1 MPGGANGP
9 AAGAFAGHDALVTGP
24 DDADT
29 GRPSEPLV
37 GLLSGVAVV
46 LLGAPVGLLWSALSP
61 RADLV
66 RVPGGLTLRDIE
78 TKDFIA
84 ADGLLFVLGLVVG
97 VALTAVA
104 WRVARGGSPA
114 LLLGLVVGSAVAA
127 LVAARTGPLLDQ
139 PTGAGAAA
147 GTTSSG
153 AELPLRLHAGA
164 ALLGWPAGAATS
176 FLALLARSRRRRNPV
191 PQPDRV
197 VEMGPAGPAADQT
210 GPAPATSA

>member
-1 MPGGANGP
+1 ME
-9 AAGAFAGHDALVTGP
+9 GHDALVTGSE
-24 DDADT
+24 DADA

-37 GLLSGVAVV
+37 GLLSGLAVV

-66 RVPGGLTLRDIE
+66 RVPGGLTLGDIE

-84 ADGLLFVLGLVVG
+84 ADGLLFVMGLVVG
-97 VALTAVA
+97 VAVTALA

-139 PTGAGAAA
+139 PTRAGAAA
-147 GTTSSG
+147 GATGSG

-164 ALLGWPAGAATS
+164 ALLGWPAGTATS
-176 FLALLARSRRRRNPV
+176 FLALLVRSRRSRRSRTPC
-191 PQPDRV
+191 PASDPAA
-197 VEMGPAGPAADQT
+197 ETGPAGPAADPT